1 MESIDMIESY
11 AYGTSRDLVSEEE
24 KIRCSKI
31 AKKIQKLIML

>member
-11 AYGTSRDLVSEEE
+11 AYGKSRDLVNEKE
-24 KIRCSKI
+24 KIRCRKI